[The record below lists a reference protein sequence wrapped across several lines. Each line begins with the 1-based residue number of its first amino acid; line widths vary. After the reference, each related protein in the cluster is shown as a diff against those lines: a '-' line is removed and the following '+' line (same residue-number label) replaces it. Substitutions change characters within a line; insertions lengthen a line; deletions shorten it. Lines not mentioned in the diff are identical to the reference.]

1 MQELEL
7 IPLCRAEFEIGEAI
21 VLEGTPTGN
30 LMVGEIAD
38 SRWEGERF
46 RASQR
51 GHAAADW
58 LDIAPDGT
66 GVIDVRMTVET
77 HDGALVYVEYKGRSS
92 LETGL
97 AYATP
102 SFRTGDPRYRW
113 MNTLQAV
120 AKGWFDAEAMRMIY
134 PTVYELR

>member
-7 IPLCRAEFEIGEAI
+7 VPLCGARIDIGEAI
-21 VLEGTPTGN
+21 VIEGTPTGN

-58 LDIAPDGT
+58 LE
-66 GVIDVRMTVET
+66 VRARRSVR
-77 HDGALVYVEYKGRSS
+77 GLGPVVALDDRD
-92 LETGL
+92 LL
-97 AYATP
+97 AYAV
-102 SFRTGDPRYRW
+102 G
-113 MNTLQAV
+113 TL
-120 AKGWFDAEAMRMIY
+120 
-134 PTVYELR
+134 PTA

>member
-1 MQELEL
+1 MQALEL
-7 IPLCRAEFEIGEAI
+7 IPLCRAQIDIGEAV

-30 LMVGEIAD
+30 LMVGEVSH

-46 RASQR
+46 SASQR

-58 LDIAPDGT
+58 LNVAPDGT
-66 GVIDVRMTVET
+66 AVIDVRMTVET
-77 HDGALVYVEYKGRSS
+77 DDGALVYIEYSGRSN

-102 SFRTGDPRYRW
+102 SFRTGDIRYQW
-113 MNTLQAV
+113 MNRIQAV
-120 AKGWFDAEAMRMIY
+120 AKGIFDAEAMTMTYPMIF
-134 PTVYELR
+134 ELR